1 MGCSYC
7 PIFFEMYVI
16 HILVVQKRENIYG
29 YMIKTVNN
37 FNKENQIRKIIGSF
51 LYTINSKRA

>member
-7 PIFFEMYVI
+7 PIFFWMYVI

-37 FNKENQIRKIIGSF
+37 FNKEN
-51 LYTINSKRA
+51 